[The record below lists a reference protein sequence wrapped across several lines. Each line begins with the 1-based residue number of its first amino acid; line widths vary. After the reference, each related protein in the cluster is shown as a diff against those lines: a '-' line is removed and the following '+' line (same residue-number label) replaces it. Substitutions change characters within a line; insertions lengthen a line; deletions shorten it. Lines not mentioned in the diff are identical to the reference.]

1 MAYEIFYA
9 YIMTD
14 TAFERAAFFMWF
26 LLDVTFVAVAIKS
39 AYPTEKRLL
48 VSARTAAGVLV
59 GLGFFRYLVAVF
71 PDEREQVTAY
81 WTGWLLQLPIG
92 WGTLWLL
99 VRDQSKK
106 GHSLEIW

>member
-9 YIMTD
+9 YVT
-14 TAFERAAFFMWF
+14 TSTTFERAAFFMWF

-39 AYPTEKRLL
+39 AYPSGKRLL
-48 VSARTAAGVLV
+48 VSLRTAGGVILGLV
-59 GLGFFRYLVAVF
+59 FFRYLAAVF

-99 VRDQSKK
+99 IRDQSKK